1 MHPALIIGGFLLLVG
16 VLIGFSWM
24 AQKKRREAM
33 EGVARE
39 LGLEFSADEDPS
51 VTAHLHHLRLFNQG
65 HGRRFR
71 NMISGVANG
80 VSMAIFDYQFTTGGG
95 KNQQTHRQT
104 VISFKSEHLLIP
116 DFEVRPENVFHKIGQ
131 AFGYGD
137 IDFDSHPV
145 FSKKFL
151 LRGPDEPAIR
161 ELFTDEK
168 LTFFENYLGIC
179 AEGGADQLL
188 FYRAR
193 KIVKPDMINEFM
205 TEGFS
210 VYGQFKQE

>member
-1 MHPALIIGGFLLLVG
+1 
-16 VLIGFSWM
+16 
-24 AQKKRREAM
+24 
-33 EGVARE
+33 
-39 LGLEFSADEDPS
+39 
-51 VTAHLHHLRLFNQG
+51 
-65 HGRRFR
+65 
-71 NMISGVANG
+71 MISGVANG